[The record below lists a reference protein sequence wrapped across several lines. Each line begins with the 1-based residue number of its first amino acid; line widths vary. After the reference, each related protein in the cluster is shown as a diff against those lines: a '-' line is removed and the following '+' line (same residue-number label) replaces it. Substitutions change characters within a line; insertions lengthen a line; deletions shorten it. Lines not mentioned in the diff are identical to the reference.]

1 MSKRKPLS
9 DFLSQTLG
17 KMSQTKLAESLGVSR
32 STVGRWARG
41 QSQIPETARR
51 ELRRGAR
58 GGKPAPIKAKETKV
72 QGGGKR
78 VETNRPEHLG
88 DALKRATKA
97 KARPDRVTIRGLG
110 VTGKD
115 SPKKARKTDRT
126 FTIENLSDSELDLL
140 AQGSKDSILEVIR
153 GRTSEMVE
161 VGSIGQM
168 TFTTRGRTTG
178 AEQ

>member
-32 STVGRWARG
+32 STVGRWKKTGRV
-41 QSQIPETARR
+41 PEAYRP

-126 FTIENLSDSELDLL
+126 FTMENLSDSELDLL

-168 TFTTRGRTTG
+168 TFTTGGRTTG

>member
-17 KMSQTKLAESLGVSR
+17 KMSQSKLAESLGVSK
-32 STVGRWARG
+32 STVSRWKQTGRV
-41 QSQIPETARR
+41 PEEYRR

-58 GGKPAPIKAKETKV
+58 GGKPEPIRAKETKV
-72 QGGGKR
+72 QGGAKR
-78 VETNRPEHLG
+78 VETNKPEHLG

-97 KARPDRVTIRGLG
+97 KARPDKVTIRGLG

-115 SPKKARKTDRT
+115 SPKKARHTDRT
-126 FTIENLSDSELDLL
+126 FTLQNLSDDELDLL
-140 AQGSKDSILEVIR
+140 EQGSKESILEVIR
-153 GRTSEMVE
+153 GRTSDMVE

-168 TFTTRGRTTG
+168 TFTTGG
-178 AEQ
+178 GQ